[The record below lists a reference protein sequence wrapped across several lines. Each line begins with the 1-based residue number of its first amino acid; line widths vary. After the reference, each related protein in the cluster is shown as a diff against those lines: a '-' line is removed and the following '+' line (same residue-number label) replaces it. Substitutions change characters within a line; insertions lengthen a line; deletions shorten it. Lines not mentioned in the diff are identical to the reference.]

1 MNSYKMISAAL
12 LAGLMTACVVTDGS
26 TDSITGISATDST
39 AGSTG
44 GTGSSGDAS
53 TGGSTGG
60 TGTGETATGSSGDV
74 PTTDAPTSS
83 SGTGSTSSAST
94 SSTTGGG
101 AMCGWNVDM
110 MYYDCGFE
118 GEDPSATFPI
128 DCPDGLVEGDP
139 CGAVKGEG
147 CCDASGNNWYCGDN
161 MGVQELVTVPC
172 GG

>member
-12 LAGLMTACVVTDGS
+12 MAGFMTACVITDGS
-26 TDSITGISATDST
+26 TDSITGISASDST

-53 TGGSTGG
+53 TGGSSGG
-60 TGTGETATGSSGDV
+60 TGSSGDV

-83 SGTGSTSSAST
+83 SSGTGSTSSTSTST

-101 AMCGWNVDM
+101 AMCGWDPGG

-118 GEDPSATFPI
+118 GVDPGGTFPI
-128 DCPDGLVEGDP
+128 ECPADLVEGAACDQVP
-139 CGAVKGEG
+139 GEG
-147 CCDASGNNWYCGDN
+147 CCDGSGDNWYCGDN
-161 MGVQELVTVPC
+161 GGMQILVKVPC